1 MQRLRLPMKVWDL
14 PIRLFH
20 WGIIIL
26 IAVSYTTVQL
36 GWMKFHLLS
45 GYTMLAALV
54 FRVIWGFAGS
64 DTARFG
70 RFLKTPV
77 AGFVYLSHLFRREED
92 VEIGHNPAG
101 GWMVLAMI
109 VALVVQ
115 VGTGLCSNTD
125 EDFMID
131 GPLAK
136 YVGKAASDR
145 LSAIHIFNFNL
156 ILALIVLHVVVI
168 GAYAA
173 FKGQNLVRPMITGKK
188 RLPGAMRAP
197 RMASPLRAL
206 LVLAFAVV
214 VAVAVANLP

>member
-1 MQRLRLPMKVWDL
+1 MCAPSSSSFRAAPAYMETDVLTIISDSRCTDTRHLAVLPD
-14 PIRLFH
+14 
-20 WGIIIL
+20 
-26 IAVSYTTVQL
+26 S
-36 GWMKFHLLS
+36 
-45 GYTMLAALV
+45 
-54 FRVIWGFAGS
+54 
-64 DTARFG
+64 
-70 RFLKTPV
+70 
-77 AGFVYLSHLFRREED
+77 
-92 VEIGHNPAG
+92 
-101 GWMVLAMI
+101 VLAMI

-156 ILALIVLHVVVI
+156 ILGLIVLHVVVI

>member
-1 MQRLRLPMKVWDL
+1 MQRLRLPMKVWDV

-20 WGIIIL
+20 GGIIIL
-26 IAVSYTTVQL
+26 IAASYATSRL
-36 GWMKFHLLS
+36 GWMNLHLLA
-45 GYTMLAALV
+45 GYTMLTALL
-54 FRVIWGFAGS
+54 FRIIWGFAGS
-64 DTARFG
+64 ETARFG
-70 RFLKTPV
+70 RFLKSPL
-77 AGFVYLSHLFRREED
+77 AGLAHLAGLFRREED

-101 GWMVLAMI
+101 GWMVLVML

-125 EDFMID
+125 EDFMIN
-131 GPLAK
+131 GPLAR

-145 LSAIHIFNFNL
+145 LSAIHAFNFNV
-156 ILALIVLHVVVI
+156 ILGLIVLHLLAI

-173 FKGQNLVRPMITGKK
+173 CKGQNLVRPMITGKK
-188 RLPGAMRAP
+188 RLPGATRAP

-206 LVLAFAVV
+206 LVLAFAVL